1 MDGIVCVAYA
11 VLCFV
16 PLALIAGDVTWW
28 YVIPSLVVLAAL
40 FFRRR
45 LPLVVLAVVAVAEVT
60 SLFAGVRVSSSGI
73 GIWFAL
79 YAVARQYSVSR
90 TYAIGLLVSAVEAA
104 GIVYWVSKFDPR
116 GYEAPGTAF
125 VLLGFFLGTNAV
137 GNLLA
142 IVLGSS
148 MRNAQL
154 HEAEL
159 QSWARR
165 AQELARGRERNR
177 IAGEMHDIVAHSL
190 SVMIALSDGARRVS
204 PKNPERAAEVMGDV
218 SKTGRRALN
227 DLRRSLGLL
236 RTGED
241 APLAPAGDRAELDE
255 MLDSFSA
262 TGLPVQIDSAGELPE
277 DPALRLTLVRIIQES
292 LTNALRYAKEP
303 TRVLVWI
310 RADTGGVHVRV
321 RDDGRQ
327 AGRQPRS
334 QGSGIGLS
342 GMVERATLF
351 GGSVTAGPLEDGGWG
366 VEAWLPAP
374 KTESRE
380 VESA

>member
-1 MDGIVCVAYA
+1 MDGIVC
-11 VLCFV
+11 FV
-16 PLALIAGDVTWW
+16 YALICIFPLSFISGGTQWW
-28 YVIPSLVVLAAL
+28 HVGPSLVVLFAL

-45 LPLVVLAVVAVAEVT
+45 LPLVVLAVVAAAEV
-60 SLFAGVRVSSSGI
+60 SALFLDIRVSSSGV
-73 GIWFAL
+73 GIWLAL

-90 TYAIGLLVSAVEAA
+90 THAIGLLVSAVESA
-104 GIVYWVSKFDPR
+104 GIVYWVTRLSPEN
-116 GYEAPGTAF
+116 YAVPGAIF
-125 VLLGFFLGTNAV
+125 VLLGLFLGINLV

-227 DLRRSLGLL
+227 DLRRSLGVL
-236 RTGED
+236 RADED
-241 APLAPAGDRAELDE
+241 APLAPAGEESDLYE
-255 MLDSFSA
+255 MLDGFRA
-262 TGLPVQIDSAGELPE
+262 TGLPVQIDIAGELPE
-277 DPALRLTLVRIIQES
+277 DPALRLTVVRIIQES
-292 LTNALRYAKEP
+292 LTNALRYAKDP

-310 RADTGGVHVRV
+310 RADAGGVHVRV

-327 AGRQPRS
+327 AARRPRS

-366 VEAWLPAP
+366 VEAWLAAP
-374 KTESRE
+374 KSESRE
-380 VESA
+380 VEGA